1 MSKMRLQDK
10 QSRERVHSEAEY
22 RGRMCCAASL
32 LYGLIGTSVMAMVTS
47 GCE

>member
-1 MSKMRLQDK
+1 MSKMGLQDK

-22 RGRMCCAASL
+22 RGHMCFTASL
-32 LYGLIGTSVMAMVTS
+32 HHGLIGTSVMAMLTS